1 MSVINNQLNTINHYA
16 TTKIHR
22 EIRIIFIT
30 DKYCSLICMKKE
42 LSYHN

>member
-1 MSVINNQLNTINHYA
+1 MSVINNQLNTINQYV

-30 DKYCSLICMKKE
+30 DKYCLICMKKE